1 MVLHSLRTNAGISLS
16 VVDELVS
23 ISSMASMISS
33 GENLISQILAE
44 VRILLG
50 EVLSVLFG
58 PLNTDLYCY
67 CKIFAISRGLL
78 VREPSLVK
86 GPTLDL

>member
-33 GENLISQILAE
+33 GENLISPTLAE
-44 VRILLG
+44 VHALLG
-50 EVLSVLFG
+50 EVLSVLRQICGGYMADIWRIYGRWSADMQRIYSGHSPF
-58 PLNTDLYCY
+58 
-67 CKIFAISRGLL
+67 
-78 VREPSLVK
+78 
-86 GPTLDL
+86 